1 MGDKG
6 GDMGFDIDEEAVRSM
21 MKTTADAEE
30 AAAALKSR
38 AKFSSMDRLLYGW
51 QKWIGRSHPKEEPDK
66 EDYKL
71 RKTII
76 RLQKQSL
83 ESAANRAAKETM
95 LPWDRL
101 LNLWRKDGTE
111 VNCHRQLQPLKDVSD
126 KPQTCGQ
133 PLPPA
138 RHWADFVRFK
148 RSLFGGLADGSD
160 EDWLTA
166 RMAARLCLVL
176 TSLGQMALNNNE
188 WHTLQSRLPHFARPF
203 LQDSHKHDDW
213 RPKLAHCFETCAD
226 RLRCGKPPDPVSTG
240 QEVAMHVAIGLAEE
254 WNKFDYFSAAG
265 IDGELP
271 AHPNDSNWKM
281 ARENA
286 YDVKSISVMY
296 ELGIANPDL
305 VGRMLPVSSYL
316 HPTQWFVN
324 KNQQHKPR
332 QMSVARRLPCRPKIA
347 PMTVKHSAYHARSVG
362 ADAILMVPDQKH
374 QFALRKQREKEAMRG
389 VVQPSYVGKA
399 KRIRA
404 QPLRAK

>member
-51 QKWIGRSHPKEEPDK
+51 QKWIGRSHPKEESDK

-126 KPQTCGQ
+126 RPQTCGQ

-148 RSLFGGLADGSD
+148 RSLFGGPADGSD

-176 TSLGQMALNNNE
+176 TSLGQMAMSAE

-203 LQDSHKHDDW
+203 LQNSKQNDNWKD
-213 RPKLAHCFETCAD
+213 KLAQCFESCAH
-226 RLRCGKPPDPVSTG
+226 RLRCGKSPDPVSTG
-240 QEVAMHVAIGLAEE
+240 EEVALHVAIGVAEE
-254 WNKFDYFSAAG
+254 WNSFDYFAASG
-265 IDGELP
+265 IDTELP

-286 YDVKSISVMY
+286 YDLKSISVMF

-305 VGRMLPVSSYL
+305 VGNMLPVSSNL
-316 HPTQWFVN
+316 HPAQWFVD
-324 KNQQHKPR
+324 KKTQQRPHA
-332 QMSVARRLPCRPKIA
+332 MSVARRLPCRPKIA
-347 PMTVKHSAYHARSVG
+347 PMTVKHSAYNARASG
-362 ADAILMVPDQKH
+362 ADAILWVPDQKH
-374 QFALRKQREKEAMRG
+374 QFAIRKKREKMAMRG
-389 VVQPSYVGKA
+389 VVTPSYLGKQ
-399 KRIRA
+399 KRIA
-404 QPLRAK
+404 AMPLRAK